1 MQSWLIVIWIWS
13 VVILFLLRWR
23 LVWFRH
29 FVSSCAFV
37 FLVGFCFQVCHQ
49 PISSFH
55 PLCPVQVFLV
65 VSSVSLCL
73 VPSCYFVFLSCYYFF
88 LMFVSIL
95 SPCFVCHSGVFCCY
109 FKFFLFFLGLCV
121 MFDSLSFSCFPA
133 FFGGCG
139 GRVHNH
145 HALMTDDTK
154 SYCLYKCFTL
164 LLTVLVCIYIGT
176 NPKKSN
182 NCLLRH
188 GPLHTHTHDQEM
200 DEHMFT
206 LWSLSPTL
214 ICSWGTWP
222 GGLWPRSLPEKS
234 LYRKCPLLV
243 TVVLKVGIKSCRTV

>member
-73 VPSCYFVFLSCYYFF
+73 VPSCYFVFLSCYFFF

-109 FKFFLFFLGLCV
+109 FKFFFFFLGLCV

-164 LLTVLVCIYIGT
+164 L
-176 NPKKSN
+176 
-182 NCLLRH
+182 
-188 GPLHTHTHDQEM
+188 
-200 DEHMFT
+200 FT
-206 LWSLSPTL
+206 LEQIQRNQTIAWFDMAHFTRTRMTRKWMNTCLHYEVFPPLWSAVEEPDLVDSDRGVSQRNPSTENVLYWSP
-214 ICSWGTWP
+214 
-222 GGLWPRSLPEKS
+222 
-234 LYRKCPLLV
+234 
-243 TVVLKVGIKSCRTV
+243 

>member
-73 VPSCYFVFLSCYYFF
+73 VPSCYFVFLSCLF
-88 LMFVSIL
+88 LSCHLVLFVTVE
-95 SPCFVCHSGVFCCY
+95 CFVVT
-109 FKFFLFFLGLCV
+109 LIFLGLCV

-133 FFGGCG
+133 FLGGCG

-164 LLTVLVCIYIGT
+164 L
-176 NPKKSN
+176 
-182 NCLLRH
+182 
-188 GPLHTHTHDQEM
+188 
-200 DEHMFT
+200 FT
-206 LWSLSPTL
+206 LEQIQRNQTIACFDMAHFTRTRMTRKWMNTCLHYEVFPPLWSAVEEPDLVDSDRGVSQRNPSTENVLYWSP
-214 ICSWGTWP
+214 
-222 GGLWPRSLPEKS
+222 
-234 LYRKCPLLV
+234 
-243 TVVLKVGIKSCRTV
+243 